1 MSRRFFKPV
10 VTNQA
15 DFHAASPSE
24 RQLACQREAVIRAGE
39 GVCRRCLENSAN
51 HPFATGKRSSR
62 DHGLTAPNSTNKG
75 RQNVRFRSLRAI
87 FRSASANSTNKGQR
101 DNGTVNSYIAKS
113 GIIFLQWKC
122 VPVSPPL
129 AAKSPLFS
137 LEAKCSRTLVCD
149 CWRVQTG

>member
-1 MSRRFFKPV
+1 MPLRRLK
-10 VTNQA
+10 
-15 DFHAASPSE
+15 

-75 RQNVRFRSLRAI
+75 
-87 FRSASANSTNKGQR
+87 QR
-101 DNGTVNSYIAKS
+101 DNGTVHSYIAKS

-137 LEAKCSRTLVCD
+137 LEAKCSRTLV
-149 CWRVQTG
+149 